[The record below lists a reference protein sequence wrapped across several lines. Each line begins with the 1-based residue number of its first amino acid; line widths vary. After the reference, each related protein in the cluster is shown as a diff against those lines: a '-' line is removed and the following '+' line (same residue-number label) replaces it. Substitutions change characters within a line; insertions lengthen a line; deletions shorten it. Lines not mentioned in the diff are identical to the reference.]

1 MVTTEERAGERTDRR
16 HWAAF
21 IVCAIGASLPV
32 MDVTRIYVVAPSL
45 TAAFPDDPIVTQLVI
60 GGFLIAFG
68 LSLIPAG
75 RLGDLSSRRR
85 VFLFGVALFTVAS
98 LAVGFAPGPVF
109 LVLAR
114 VVQGIA
120 GGIVSPQVIGLIQ
133 QLFRGDA
140 RARAFGILG
149 AVFGLASSFAPALG
163 GLLIGLGGDAFGW
176 RLAFLF
182 NVPVGLAVFVVALWT
197 VPHHTQTAAVVRDYD
212 PIGTLLLGL
221 ATVGLL
227 VPFVFAGGGDGSWL
241 RWLSLPLAAVVAV
254 LFVLWEHRYARRGRV
269 PLIELGLFRHASY
282 RLGTIVQIGFNVA
295 MPALLLVVSLQLQ
308 TGWGM
313 SALVAGIVAIPP
325 SVSYAVA
332 AYFASRRGVQ
342 KARRTI
348 VIGLTGFLAALLA
361 LAVIGLSVPLPA
373 VVWIITVAY
382 GMSGIAGGF
391 IIPANQASSMMD
403 VPVAQGGLAG
413 SIQQVGQRFGIAVG
427 TSVVSAVYLQIV
439 RSGTDSVVAFAV
451 CVGIAA
457 LIVALTLVVAVVDVR
472 RGSPQ
477 LG

>member
-1 MVTTEERAGERTDRR
+1 MMTTEERVEERTERG

-32 MDVTRIYVVAPSL
+32 MDVTRIYVVAPALS
-45 TAAFPDDPIVTQLVI
+45 AAFPDSPIVTQLMI

-85 VFLFGVALFTVAS
+85 VFLFGVLLFTVSS
-98 LAVGFAPGPVF
+98 LAVAFAPGPVF
-109 LVLAR
+109 LVVAR
-114 VVQGIA
+114 LVQGVA

-140 RARAFGILG
+140 RARAFGMLG

-163 GLLIGLGGDAFGW
+163 GLLVGLGGDAFGW

-182 NVPVGLAVFVVALWT
+182 NVPVGLAVFLAALWT
-197 VPHHTQTAAVVRDYD
+197 VPHHTQTTAVVRDYD
-212 PIGTLLLGL
+212 PVGTLLLGL
-221 ATVGLL
+221 STVGLL
-227 VPFVFAGGGDGSWL
+227 VPFVFTDRDGGGSWF
-241 RWLSLPLAAVVAV
+241 RWLSLPIAAGIGA
-254 LFVLWEHRYARRGRV
+254 LFILWEHRYARRGRV

-348 VIGLTGFLAALLA
+348 VIGLVGFLSALIALA
-361 LAVIGLSVPLPA
+361 LIGLFVPLPA
-373 VVWIITVAY
+373 VVWIVAVAY
-382 GMSGIAGGF
+382 GASGVGGGF
-391 IIPANQASSMMD
+391 IIPANQASSMID
-403 VPVAQGGLAG
+403 VPSAQGGLAG

-427 TSVVSAVYLQIV
+427 TSVVSAVYLQLL
-439 RSGTDSVVAFAV
+439 SAGAASVVAFAV
-451 CVGIAA
+451 CVGISA
-457 LIVALTLVVAVVDVR
+457 LIVALTLVVAVVDLR
-472 RGSPQ
+472 RPAAR
-477 LG
+477 